1 MLFVTA
7 PILDKDQFNQI
18 DNSGNMAVA
27 RLDGTPETWAP
38 RYIPITRPLLRQT
51 HRSSNF
57 IIKISDLGSGK
68 VL

>member
-1 MLFVTA
+1 
-7 PILDKDQFNQI
+7 
-18 DNSGNMAVA
+18 MAVA